1 VGVVARVGHASCPN
15 ERYGSAISRMSIH
28 RTDEPPPPPDAPR
41 RLRLYRFQWA
51 GLALLASLPVMALAG
66 VFGET
71 WKVASAR
78 SSVLA
83 VTLKYPDRF
92 RYKQLNQLEV
102 QVENL
107 SERPLDTIR
116 VTLDSAYLSR
126 FSTVNTIPPWSQA
139 FELLLT
145 DVRPRETRLALVEIQ
160 AERYGMHRGTLSV
173 IAGDTL
179 TVALSTMIF
188 P

>member
-102 QVENL
+102 QVEN
-107 SERPLDTIR
+107 
-116 VTLDSAYLSR
+116 
-126 FSTVNTIPPWSQA
+126 TIPPWSQA